1 MAAKK
6 ASKRALFFCQHCGQ
20 ESPRWMGFCSG
31 CGSRTPLVEAPVQK
45 KLTRKGRWNPTA
57 VSEPVELA
65 QVKPEAQPRITTGCG
80 EMDRVLGGGLVP
92 GSMTLFAG
100 EPGVGKSTLL
110 LQIAEAVSACGVKT
124 LYVSGEESEQQ
135 IKLRSQRLGLKGN
148 DVFLLPET
156 AVEEIVE
163 RLDEARP
170 GLVVVDSIQTLS
182 SAEASSS
189 PGSPTQVRDC
199 ALQLM
204 QWAKGQR
211 APVLLAGHVTKDGS
225 VAGPRVLEHM
235 VDAVLYLE
243 GESLGAHRLLR
254 SVKNRFG
261 STHEVAMFQMTGG
274 GLEEVLDPSQALLG
288 ERLEGTV
295 GSAIAPILEGSRPM
309 LVEVQALTSL
319 SMQPVPRRTAN
330 GIDFHRMMMVAAVLS
345 RRARVALA
353 NQDVI
358 VSVAGGLRVSEP
370 AADLALALAL
380 ASSFR
385 NQPVKPGLVAVGE
398 VGLSGELRSAPQTER
413 RLAEAARLGFTA
425 GLVPAS
431 LGGKLPSIPG
441 LKIVYV
447 PTVGQAL
454 RQGLARGVDADPLNL
469 EAASVDAPAS
479 R

>member
-1 MAAKK
+1 MAARKG
-6 ASKRALFFCQHCGQ
+6 SKRSLFFCQHCGQ
-20 ESPRWMGFCSG
+20 ESARWMGFCSG
-31 CGSRTPLVEAPVQK
+31 CGSRTPLVEAPTQK
-45 KLTRKGRWNPTA
+45 AAGRRGRWTPQA
-57 VSEPVELA
+57 VSEPVELSE
-65 QVKPEAQPRITTGCG
+65 VKPEAQPRVTTGCG

-92 GSMTLFAG
+92 GSLTLFAG

-110 LQIAEAVSACGVKT
+110 LQIAEAVAAGGAKA

-148 DVFLLPET
+148 DVFLLSET
-156 AVEEIVE
+156 AVEEVVRHLE
-163 RLDEARP
+163 ETRP

-182 SAEASSS
+182 GAEASSS
-189 PGSPTQVRDC
+189 PGSPSQVREC

-243 GESLGAHRLLR
+243 GDTLGAHRLLR

-261 STHEVAMFQMTGG
+261 STHEVAMFEMSGG

-295 GSAIAPILEGSRPM
+295 GSAIAPILEGSRPL
-309 LVEVQALTSL
+309 LVEIQALTSL

-330 GIDFHRMMMVAAVLS
+330 GIDFHRMIMVSAVLS
-345 RRARVALA
+345 RRGRVALA

-358 VSVAGGLRVSEP
+358 VNVAGGLRVSEP

-425 GLVPAS
+425 GIVPAS
-431 LGGKLPSIPG
+431 LGGKLPRVPG
-441 LKIVYV
+441 LKMVYA

-454 RQGLARGVDADPLNL
+454 RRGLDRSGDGDGVNL
-469 EAASVDAPAS
+469 EAALGDVAAS

>member
-1 MAAKK
+1 
-6 ASKRALFFCQHCGQ
+6 
-20 ESPRWMGFCSG
+20 MGFCSG
-31 CGSRTPLVEAPVQK
+31 CGSRTPLVEAPAQK
-45 KLTRKGRWNPTA
+45 SSNRKGRWRLQA
-57 VSEPVELA
+57 ISEPVELA
-65 QVKPEAQPRITTGCG
+65 EVKPEAKPRITTGCG

-92 GSMTLFAG
+92 GSLTLFAG

-110 LQIAEAVSACGVKT
+110 LQIAEAVASGGAKA

-135 IKLRSQRLGLKGN
+135 IKLRAERLGLNGRN
-148 DVFLLPET
+148 IFLLPET
-156 AVEEIVE
+156 GVEEIVQ
-163 RLDEARP
+163 RLEEARP
-170 GLVVVDSIQTLS
+170 DLVVVDSIQTLS

-189 PGSPTQVRDC
+189 PGSPAQVRDC
-199 ALQLM
+199 ALQLL
-204 QWAKGQR
+204 QWTKGQK
-211 APVLLAGHVTKDGS
+211 APVLLAGHVTKDGN

-243 GESLGAHRLLR
+243 GENLGAHRLLR

-261 STHEVAMFQMTGG
+261 STHEVAMFEMSGG

-295 GSAIAPILEGSRPM
+295 GSAIASVLEGTRPL
-309 LVEVQALTSL
+309 LVEIQALTSV

-330 GIDFHRMMMVAAVLS
+330 GIDFHRMIMVSAVLS
-345 RRARVALA
+345 RRGRLALA

-380 ASSFR
+380 ASSYR
-385 NQPVKPGLVAVGE
+385 NQPLKPGLVAVGE
-398 VGLSGELRSAPQTER
+398 VGLSGELRTAPQTDR
-413 RLAEAARLGFTA
+413 RLAEAARMGFTT

-431 LGGKLPSIPG
+431 AGGKMPRIPG
-441 LKIVYV
+441 LKIVYA

-454 RQGLARGVDADPLNL
+454 RLALERSAGSDSLSLELDPRDAQ
-469 EAASVDAPAS
+469 VG
-479 R
+479 

>member
-1 MAAKK
+1 MAARK
-6 ASKRALFFCQHCGQ
+6 ASKRSLFFCQHCGQ

-31 CGSRTPLVEAPVQK
+31 CGSRTPLVEAPTQK
-45 KLTRKGRWNPTA
+45 SAGRRGRWTPQA
-57 VSEPVELA
+57 VSEPVELSE
-65 QVKPEAQPRITTGCG
+65 VKPEAQPRITTGCG

-110 LQIAEAVSACGVKT
+110 LQIAEAVAAGGAKA

-148 DVFLLPET
+148 DVFLLSET
-156 AVEEIVE
+156 AVEEVVRHLE
-163 RLDEARP
+163 ETRP

-182 SAEASSS
+182 GAEASSS
-189 PGSPTQVRDC
+189 PGSPSQVREC

-243 GESLGAHRLLR
+243 GDTLGAHRLLR

-261 STHEVAMFQMTGG
+261 STHEVAMFEMSGG

-295 GSAIAPILEGSRPM
+295 GSAIAPILEGSRPL
-309 LVEVQALTSL
+309 LVEIQALTSL

-330 GIDFHRMMMVAAVLS
+330 GIDFHRMIMVSAVLS
-345 RRARVALA
+345 RRGRVALA

-358 VSVAGGLRVSEP
+358 VNVAGGLRVSEP

-425 GLVPAS
+425 GIVPAS
-431 LGGKLPSIPG
+431 LGGKLPRVPG
-441 LKIVYV
+441 LEVVYA

-454 RQGLARGVDADPLNL
+454 RQGLDR
-469 EAASVDAPAS
+469 SVDGDGVNGS
-479 R
+479 FV

>member
-1 MAAKK
+1 MAARSK
-6 ASKRALFFCQHCGQ
+6 SKRSLFFCQHCGQ
-20 ESPRWMGFCSG
+20 ESARWMGFCSG
-31 CGSRTPLVEAPVQK
+31 CGSRTPLVEAPTQK
-45 KLTRKGRWNPTA
+45 SAGRRGRWTPQA

-65 QVKPEAQPRITTGCG
+65 EVNPEAQSRITTGCG

-110 LQIAEAVSACGVKT
+110 LQIAEAVAAGGAKA

-148 DVFLLPET
+148 DVFLLSET
-156 AVEEIVE
+156 AVEEVVRHLE
-163 RLDEARP
+163 ETRP
-170 GLVVVDSIQTLS
+170 GLVVVDYIQTLS
-182 SAEASSS
+182 GAEASSS
-189 PGSPTQVRDC
+189 PGSPSQVREC

-243 GESLGAHRLLR
+243 GDTLGAHRLLR

-261 STHEVAMFQMTGG
+261 STHEVAMFEMSGG

-295 GSAIAPILEGSRPM
+295 GSAIAPILEGSRPL
-309 LVEVQALTSL
+309 LVEIQALTSL

-330 GIDFHRMMMVAAVLS
+330 GIDFHRMIMVSAVLS
-345 RRARVALA
+345 RRGRVALA

-358 VSVAGGLRVSEP
+358 VNVAGGLRVSEP

-431 LGGKLPSIPG
+431 LAGKLPRTPG
-441 LKIVYV
+441 LEIVYA

-454 RQGLARGVDADPLNL
+454 RQGLDRSVDGVDG
-469 EAASVDAPAS
+469 SFV
-479 R
+479 

>member
-1 MAAKK
+1 
-6 ASKRALFFCQHCGQ
+6 
-20 ESPRWMGFCSG
+20 MGFCSG
-31 CGSRTPLVEAPVQK
+31 CGERTPLVEAPAQK
-45 KLTRKGRWNPTA
+45 PSNRRGRLNSQA
-57 VSEPVELA
+57 SGEPVELA

-92 GSMTLFAG
+92 GSLILFAG

-110 LQIAEAVSACGVKT
+110 LQIAEAVAASGAKV

-135 IKLRSQRLGLKGN
+135 IKLRAQRLGLKGRG
-148 DVFLLPET
+148 VFLLPET
-156 AVEEIVE
+156 AVEQIIQSLEE
-163 RLDEARP
+163 TRP

-182 SAEASSS
+182 SADASSS

-211 APVLLAGHVTKDGS
+211 APVLLAGHVTKDGN

-243 GESLGAHRLLR
+243 GENQGVLRLLR

-261 STHEVAMFQMTGG
+261 STHEVAMFQMSGG

-295 GSAIAPILEGSRPM
+295 GSAIAPILEGTRPL
-309 LVEVQALTSL
+309 LVEIQALTSL

-330 GIDFHRMMMVAAVLS
+330 GIDFHRMIMVSTVLS
-345 RRARVALA
+345 RRARLALA

-380 ASSFR
+380 ASSCR

-398 VGLSGELRSAPQTER
+398 VGLSGELRSAPQTDR
-413 RLAEAARLGFTA
+413 RLAEAARLGFTT

-431 LGGKLPSIPG
+431 VEGKLPSIPG
-441 LKIVYV
+441 LKCVYA

-454 RQGLARGVDADPLNL
+454 RLALDRSTDPDPLNL
-469 EAASVDAPAS
+469 GVAAVDGPA